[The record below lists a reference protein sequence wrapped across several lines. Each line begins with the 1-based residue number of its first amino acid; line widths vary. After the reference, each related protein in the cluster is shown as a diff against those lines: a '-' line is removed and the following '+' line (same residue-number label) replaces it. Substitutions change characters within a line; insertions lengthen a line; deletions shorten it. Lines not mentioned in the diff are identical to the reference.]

1 MKIIIGLQ
9 ARTNSKRLPGKVL
22 KKINDKP
29 LLSFVI
35 DRLKKTKLSN
45 EIFVLTSKQKSDD
58 VIEYYCKKNNIKFFR
73 GSLDNVLS
81 RFVLFGK
88 AYNAFGVVRIC
99 ADSPWI
105 DYDLINR
112 MSKIFLENRYDIIT
126 NTFPRTFP
134 SGQSVEIIKTNIL
147 EQIDDL
153 NLNHYHKEHVTS
165 YIYENYKN
173 FKIKNLKCFNDYS
186 KINLSIDVNDDLK
199 KFENFVERFK
209 GKVDDLS
216 LTKVIESYK
225 N

>member
-99 ADSPWI
+99 ADRPFI
-105 DYDLINR
+105 DPE
-112 MSKIFLENRYDIIT
+112 F
-126 NTFPRTFP
+126 
-134 SGQSVEIIKTNIL
+134 
-147 EQIDDL
+147 IDDAIIYYL
-153 NLNHYHKEHVTS
+153 NNFSYVLGGTERISLILAVFIPLIILATINSFMLNK
-165 YIYENYKN
+165 
-173 FKIKNLKCFNDYS
+173 
-186 KINLSIDVNDDLK
+186 VNEK
-199 KFENFVERFK
+199 
-209 GKVDDLS
+209 
-216 LTKVIESYK
+216 
-225 N
+225 

>member
-9 ARTNSKRLPGKVL
+9 AYELIQKDFGRKSF

-126 NTFPRTFP
+126 NIFLAHF
-134 SGQSVEIIKTNIL
+134 QVANQLKL
-147 EQIDDL
+147 LKQI
-153 NLNHYHKEHVTS
+153 Y
-165 YIYENYKN
+165 
-173 FKIKNLKCFNDYS
+173 
-186 KINLSIDVNDDLK
+186 LSRLMI
-199 KFENFVERFK
+199 
-209 GKVDDLS
+209 
-216 LTKVIESYK
+216 
-225 N
+225 